1 MIASQLQYITQR
13 FPLGNLDR
21 APSMNATTGGRP
33 LLGTTTRRA
42 SNISINASG
51 LVNDRLKDVKAFDE
65 TKLGVKGLV
74 NSGIT
79 QIPSIFHHPSEN
91 LVNSEPG
98 PVADPIP
105 IIDLSG
111 PTPEVVGRIRD
122 AANKFGFFQVVNHGV
137 PISVLDGLV
146 NGVKGFHELADEER
160 MRYYSRDMVSGVNY
174 MSNVDLYVSKAASWR
189 DTLQLRLGPTPPD
202 FDAIPPVCR
211 YIISFLYYFSF
222 YISTFFKFSSIQ
234 FSYF

>member
-1 MIASQLQYITQR
+1 
-13 FPLGNLDR
+13 
-21 APSMNATTGGRP
+21 
-33 LLGTTTRRA
+33 
-42 SNISINASG
+42 
-51 LVNDRLKDVKAFDE
+51 
-65 TKLGVKGLV
+65 
-74 NSGIT
+74 
-79 QIPSIFHHPSEN
+79 
-91 LVNSEPG
+91 
-98 PVADPIP
+98 
-105 IIDLSG
+105 
-111 PTPEVVGRIRD
+111 
-122 AANKFGFFQVVNHGV
+122 
-137 PISVLDGLV
+137 
-146 NGVKGFHELADEER
+146 